1 RSYREFILPLLKK
14 DVQQAHEAGARLGII
29 TTSAYTPLLDMYRE
43 ADVDVLIG
51 LDPVQDTRADF
62 ARTKQEIGDD
72 VCLWGG
78 VNGFVTVET
87 GTPEQ
92 VRQAVRAAI
101 RELAPGGGFILSPVD
116 NVREDAPPV
125 WANVSA
131 FIDEWRACRAYPIAL

>member
-1 RSYREFILPLLKK
+1 
-14 DVQQAHEAGARLGII
+14 
-29 TTSAYTPLLDMYRE
+29 
-43 ADVDVLIG
+43 

-62 ARTKQEIGDD
+62 ARTKRDIGGE

-87 GTPEQ
+87 GTPDD

-125 WANVSA
+125 WANISA
-131 FIDEWRACRAYPIAL
+131 FIGEWRACGAYPVAL